1 MTVRSPTLADVLNT
15 LREGIFRDLRVSCV
29 ARVLQ
34 YDAQALE
41 VEVQP
46 IPADTYEDETGTRQS
61 LPLPAITGV
70 PLHGLEA
77 GGFHIRVTPVP
88 GDFVTL
94 VFSDRSLDAF
104 LASRTESAPI
114 DGRRHALADA
124 VAYPLFGPS
133 RPGSL
138 PACVSLGAN
147 TGSDDFVALAS
158 KVLTELNKLKTA
170 FNMHVHVETGTT
182 TNAPTPVPTIIPVS
196 IDSVASASVSVRG

>member
-1 MTVRSPTLADVLNT
+1 MTTRSPTLADVLNT
-15 LREGIFRDLRVSCV
+15 LREGVFRDLRVSCV

-61 LPLPAITGV
+61 LPLPVITGV

-94 VFSDRSLDAF
+94 VFSDRSLENF
-104 LASRTESAPI
+104 LASKSEAAPT
-114 DGRRHALADA
+114 DLRRHHLSDA
-124 VAYPLFGPS
+124 VAYPLFGPA
-133 RPGSL
+133 RPGGL

-158 KVLTELNKLKTA
+158 KVLNELNAIRNA
-170 FNMHVHVETGTT
+170 FNTHTHAVAGAAT
-182 TNAPTPVPTIIPVS
+182 AVPNVPMGGAG
-196 IDSVASASVSVRG
+196 SVASATVNVRG

>member
-29 ARVLQ
+29 ARVLK

-46 IPADTYEDETGTRQS
+46 IPADSYEDETGARQS

-94 VFSDRSLDAF
+94 VFSDRSLENF
-104 LASRTESAPI
+104 LASKSEATPT
-114 DGRRHALADA
+114 DLRRHHLSDA
-124 VAYPLFGPS
+124 VAYPLFGPA

-138 PACVSLGAN
+138 PACVSMGAN
-147 TGSDDFVALAS
+147 TGSDDWVALAS
-158 KVLTELNKLKTA
+158 KVKAALDDLQLKFNAHTHAVSGALAAVVLPPQQATA
-170 FNMHVHVETGTT
+170 ST
-182 TNAPTPVPTIIPVS
+182 A
-196 IDSVASASVSVRG
+196 VASASVNVRG